1 MALDVTNNIYS
12 INAQRNM
19 TKNQSGLQR
28 SMERLSSGARI
39 NRASDDAAGLAISEK
54 LMANIAAMTQAS
66 ANASD
71 AVSMIQVTE
80 GAMDESSNMLIR
92 MKELAEQAATG
103 TVSTAERGYLD
114 TEYKALYA
122 EITRTAESTK
132 FNDTY
137 LLNGTLNV
145 QIQVGTSNSA
155 NDVLTVS
162 VGAVDAAT
170 LGLTTGISTVTG
182 AQAALSTISD
192 AIDQVS
198 GTRAGL
204 GALENRIE
212 SVISNLN
219 TAVENLTSANSQIR
233 DTDVAAETANMT
245 KYNVLVQAGVA
256 VLAQANSVPSL
267 ALTLLK

>member
-1 MALDVTNNIYS
+1 MSLTVTNNLFS
-12 INAQRNM
+12 LNAQRNL
-19 TKNQSGLQR
+19 TKSQNGLQQ
-28 SMERLSSGARI
+28 SMERLSSGFKI

-54 LMANIAAMTQAS
+54 LTANIAAMTQAS
-66 ANASD
+66 SNASD
-71 AVSMIQVTE
+71 AVSLIQVAE
-80 GAMDESSNMLIR
+80 GAMDETSNMLVR

-122 EITRTAESTK
+122 EITRTADNTK

-137 LLNGTLNV
+137 LLDGTLNV
-145 QIQVGTSNSA
+145 NIQVGTSNGT

-162 VGAVDAAT
+162 VGAVDAST
-170 LGLTTGISTVTG
+170 LSLTTGISSVSD
-182 AQAALSTISD
+182 AQAALSSISD
-192 AIDQVS
+192 AIDSVS
-198 GTRAGL
+198 SARAGL
-204 GALENRIE
+204 GALENRFE
-212 SVISNLN
+212 SVISNIN

-267 ALTLLK
+267 ALSLLK